1 MWGQSRRAVTRLL
14 VTRGRQHM
22 GGLYYAAAAAGGTTT
37 LCAVTA
43 VASCEEEKKKFG
55 TSRRVTTFEGH
66 GGKEMDAAELA
77 RHLGTGQEG
86 TTVTK
91 TNSSGSTTR
100 GSGGRGLKRMM
111 TQKAPEILVEEPKG
125 GLFDM
130 LKSKGNMIKVPD
142 DPTLLPAA
150 KVGSFSC
157 HGQDSHQFVVRS
169 GMGGDKK
176 IVTVVSEKTNQDRG
190 NVSYPF
196 NGDKR
201 SALFATYDGHGTRG
215 ELVAEYC
222 MNNIP
227 ERLQRHPQYD
237 THLAKA
243 ITDVIQTIDQE
254 ICHMDD
260 MEPFTSG
267 CTACIVLMQGDQLFM
282 FNVGDSRAV
291 MGTCP
296 GGRKGKKVVVAEDLT
311 DDQNATVDEERKR
324 IIATG
329 GFISEPERPGLPSR
343 VWLDEKCTKIGLGV
357 SRSIGDFALKK
368 SGVIPDPVVTNR
380 TLSPNDEFMIV
391 ASDGVWGF
399 IESEEAVQIV
409 QDGFNEGNNASEACM
424 RLIKK
429 AMERWKEHEGEA
441 YRDDITAIVVRVN
454 ELWVD
459 E

>member
-1 MWGQSRRAVTRLL
+1 LL
-14 VTRGRQHM
+14 ISRGRQHM
-22 GGLYYAAAAAGGTTT
+22 GGLAAATTT

-43 VASCEEEKKKFG
+43 VASCEDDNNSGRKKFG

-66 GGKEMDAAELA
+66 GSKEIDAAELA
-77 RHLGTGQEG
+77 RHIGSGEEG

-91 TNSSGSTTR
+91 TSNGGSVTR
-100 GSGGRGLKRMM
+100 GSGGRGLKRMK
-111 TQKAPEILVEEPKG
+111 TQMAPEVLVEEPKG

-196 NGDKR
+196 NGDKK

-222 MNNIP
+222 MNHIP
-227 ERLQRHPQYD
+227 ERLQLHPEYD
-237 THLAKA
+237 TNLAKA
-243 ITDVIQTIDQE
+243 IHDVICKIDTE
-254 ICHMDD
+254 ICHKDE
-260 MEPFTSG
+260 MEPTTSG
-267 CTACIVLMQGDQLFM
+267 CTACIVLMQGNQLFM

-291 MGTCP
+291 MGTRS
-296 GGRKGKKVVVAEDLT
+296 GGRKGKVVAEDLT
-311 DDQNATVDEERKR
+311 NDQDATVPEERKR
-324 IIATG
+324 IMASG
-329 GFISEPERPGLPSR
+329 GFISQPEKPGLPSR
-343 VWLDEKCTKIGLGV
+343 IWLDEKCTKIGLGV
-357 SRSIGDFALKK
+357 SRSIGDFALKN

-380 TLSPNDEFMIV
+380 ALSPNDEFMIV

-399 IESEEAVQIV
+399 IQSEEAVQIV
-409 QDGFNEGNNASEACM
+409 QAGFDEGNNASEACM
-424 RLIKK
+424 KLIKA